1 MNKIPG
7 LALAAVAA
15 MLLGGCSTPVA
26 LTAEATGCSRGS
38 IDIIDSRYKREGT
51 TSAWCARCKDRIY
64 HCVSNAERSRVECR
78 EGNPGN
84 VCQ

>member
-1 MNKIPG
+1 
-7 LALAAVAA
+7 
-15 MLLGGCSTPVA
+15 MLLGGCVTQSS

-51 TSAWCARCKDRIY
+51 TSAWCARCQGKTY
-64 HCVSNAERSRVECR
+64 HCVSNAQRTRVECR
-78 EGNPGN
+78 EENPGN